1 MTLPRSLVPFAAL
14 LSIAALTHAAT
25 APDSVPEHEIVAINF
40 AEGETSATVNSF
52 EIDWDKRTFAR
63 RKIRVYPTTGGV
75 LFTGKPGLYDVTI
88 VGAGTFEQLQVE
100 IVAAK
105 PTPGPKP
112 PPKPNPEPTPVDPD
126 VSNTHGV
133 GKVSYDRAKAITDPK
148 TASVLADIYLS
159 ASSSL
164 AAKSGDLI
172 DDISATTSAI
182 KAQSTERLATPDKWR
197 PLTEEL
203 KRIMM
208 SKWNAGVQDR
218 ATWVAIFAE
227 IGIALKAVR

>member
-1 MTLPRSLVPFAAL
+1 MTIPRRLVPFAAF
-14 LSIAALTHAAT
+14 LSFAATMRAAT
-25 APDSVPEHEIVAINF
+25 APDSVPEHEIVAIKF
-40 AEGETSATVNSF
+40 SEGETSATVNSF

-75 LFTGKPGLYDVTI
+75 LFTGKPGLYDVTV

-100 IVAAK
+100 IVAAT

-112 PPKPNPEPTPVDPD
+112 PPKPDPSPTPVDPT
-126 VSNTHGV
+126 VPNTHGV
-133 GKVSYDRAKAITDPK
+133 GKLSYDRAKAINDPK
-148 TASVLADIYLS
+148 TAGVLADIYLS

-172 DDISATTSAI
+172 DDITSTTTAI
-182 KAQSTERLATPDKWR
+182 KSQSMERLANPDKWR

-203 KRIMM
+203 KRVMM
-208 SKWNAGVQDR
+208 STWNAGVQDR
-218 ATWVAIFAE
+218 ATWVAIFSE
-227 IGIALKAVR
+227 IGLALKEVK